1 MMKRILGIII
11 PLIICATLVAQEN
24 ANIYRVVYI
33 KPKAGQKE
41 QFLSGLKEHT
51 KKHHSKGVSKV
62 RT

>member
-24 ANIYRVVYI
+24 ANIYRVVYL

-41 QFLSGLKEHT
+41 QFLAGLKEHT
-51 KKHHSKGVSKV
+51 KKHHS
-62 RT
+62 